1 MGGVP
6 RSKLGVGCEPR
17 SEEEEEEEEGGL
29 VGGWV
34 DLGLQGAV
42 SPEGRGEACRWDAAS
57 VKGREREGVEVI
69 GAHRSVEGMGGRGGE
84 RGKEMGEGEEDERWV
99 PWNGEPKVV
108 CGFRS
113 KDRLTAV
120 CLSNDGSQ
128 LYSAGTDNSLRVCSL
143 ELRKQ
148 VIALPASSSF
158 PPSLPPS
165 ANLVPLPL
173 NPFPRLYPSTT
184 FPVYLS
190 HALLPPIVSHSKIE
204 IPNRKKTLKQC
215 FDISRAPPQTKT

>member
-6 RSKLGVGCEPR
+6 KSKLGVGPESE
-17 SEEEEEEEEGGL
+17 SEEDEGGL

-34 DLGLQGAV
+34 DLGLKGAV
-42 SPEGRGEACRWDAAS
+42 SPEGRGEGCRWDSAS
-57 VKGREREGVEVI
+57 VKSREREGVELV
-69 GAHRSVEGMGGRGGE
+69 GAHRNVKGLGGVGGE
-84 RGKEMGEGEEDERWV
+84 RGQELGDGEEEERWI

-148 VIALPASSSF
+148 VIAF

-165 ANLVPLPL
+165 LPPS
-173 NPFPRLYPSTT
+173 PFPPSLQTRVALYP
-184 FPVYLS
+184 LS
-190 HALLPPIVSHSKIE
+190 HLSFPRHLPPCLSFKS
-204 IPNRKKTLKQC
+204 
-215 FDISRAPPQTKT
+215 